1 MAIDVSIVVP
11 TYQRPEKL
19 ARALASIGAA
29 CNALHEV
36 IVVDDCPKGSAFAV
50 AQNFNARYLFKAGAQ
65 RGLSQSRNLGLTLA
79 TGRYVAF
86 LDDDDFLSP
95 DAVDLMLAAAKGNAS
110 FVFGNYS
117 NLFAAEKVHTDLLL
131 LTQDHLLICN
141 QIPVGAYLMDRALI
155 RRNFDEQMRSHE
167 DWDFLL
173 CNMDWARTVH
183 VPQEVVTIDKTENH
197 DTSMQARRGQH
208 FWLDFM
214 SIYGRYPAP
223 HLKTH
228 RRNML
233 LSLGIAIDEKMLALA
248 DTI

>member
-1 MAIDVSIVVP
+1 MTPDVSVVVP

-19 ARALASIGAA
+19 ARALASIAAA
-29 CNALHEV
+29 CSAVHEV
-36 IVVDDCPKGSAFAV
+36 IVVDDCPEGSGFAL
-50 AQNFNARYLFKAGAQ
+50 ARQFNARYLFKAGAQ
-65 RGLSQSRNLGLTLA
+65 RGLSQSRNLGLSLA
-79 TGRYVAF
+79 TGRYIAF
-86 LDDDDFLSP
+86 LDDDDFFSP
-95 DAVDLMLAAAKGNAS
+95 SGVDQLLAAASGIKA
-110 FVFGNYS
+110 FVFGDFS
-117 NLFAAEKVHTDLLL
+117 NLFATEKVRTDLSL
-131 LTQDHLLICN
+131 LTHDHLLICN
-141 QIPVGAYLMDRALI
+141 QIPVGAYLMDRALV
-155 RRNFDEQMRSHE
+155 RRNFDTQMRSHE

-173 CNMDWARTVH
+173 SNMDWARTAH

-197 DTSMQARRGQH
+197 DTSMQARRSQH

-228 RRNML
+228 RRNVL

>member
-1 MAIDVSIVVP
+1 VAIDVSVVVP

-19 ARALASIGAA
+19 ARALTSIGSA
-29 CNALHEV
+29 CNATHEV
-36 IVVDDCPKGSAFAV
+36 IVVDDCPQGSGFEV
-50 AQNFNARYLFKAGAQ
+50 AKRFNARYLFKAGAQ

-79 TGRYVAF
+79 TGRYIAF

-95 DAVDLMLAAAKGNAS
+95 GGVDLMLAAITGTTS
-110 FVFGNYS
+110 FVFGDFS
-117 NLFAAEKVHTDLLL
+117 NLFAAEKVRTDLTL
-131 LTQDHLLICN
+131 LTHDHLLICN
-141 QIPVGAYLMDRALI
+141 QIPVGAYLMDRAMVA
-155 RRNFDEQMRSHE
+155 RNFDTHMRSHE

-173 CNMDWARTVH
+173 CNMDWDRTVH
-183 VPQEVVTIDKTENH
+183 VPHEVVTIDKTENH
-197 DTSMQARRGQH
+197 DTSMQARRSQH

-214 SIYGRYPAP
+214 SIYARHPAP
-223 HLKTH
+223 HVKTH